1 MRLYSC
7 WLCRHRV
14 GAVLTTRLRRHHIP
28 RSRLLCRHYNDQLEA
43 SHWKIRQNICVC
55 WHTQPMYPIAK
66 FLTLE
71 NSGLPMAKFRMSAVV
86 VDYMNSWILNFA
98 IAYTRKSEKFR
109 EHFFASSFGAQLEG
123 SKSSWRCPF
132 RIYIFINNITVF
144 FVPYTISFKV
154 QIKKPVSNSKWPI
167 YYIVYTTYNAYE
179 YIQYKRFENT
189 PGEI

>member
-1 MRLYSC
+1 MKENKIKFEHWSKFMRLYSC

-71 NSGLPMAKFRMSAVV
+71 NRGLPMAKFCMSAVV

-98 IAYTRKSEKFR
+98 IEYTRKNFSLLIWGPVR
-109 EHFFASSFGAQLEG
+109 GAQRG
-123 SKSSWRCPF
+123 QKPRD
-132 RIYIFINNITVF
+132 TV
-144 FVPYTISFKV
+144 PLGYT
-154 QIKKPVSNSKWPI
+154 
-167 YYIVYTTYNAYE
+167 Y
-179 YIQYKRFENT
+179 
-189 PGEI
+189 